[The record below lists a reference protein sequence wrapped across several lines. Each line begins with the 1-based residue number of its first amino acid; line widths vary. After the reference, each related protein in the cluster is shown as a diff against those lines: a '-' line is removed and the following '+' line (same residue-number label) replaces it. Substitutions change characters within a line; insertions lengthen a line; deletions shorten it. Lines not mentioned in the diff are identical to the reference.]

1 LAGFLVVS
9 QLITI
14 FVKTIYETKCL
25 FFTSVIGFCIY
36 RILCRGVA
44 QQNVVAI
51 SIKDVYNWFLCA
63 CRVFSQLSTKQRLA
77 KDLTCACI

>member
-1 LAGFLVVS
+1 MWALLPFCCYIKTIVNYLAGFLVVS

-14 FVKTIYETKCL
+14 FVKTIYETKCF

-36 RILCRGVA
+36 RIFYRGIA

-51 SIKDVYNWFLCA
+51 SIKDVYN
-63 CRVFSQLSTKQRLA
+63 
-77 KDLTCACI
+77 

>member
-1 LAGFLVVS
+1 MKRSA
-9 QLITI
+9 
-14 FVKTIYETKCL
+14 Y

-51 SIKDVYNWFLCA
+51 SIKDVYN
-63 CRVFSQLSTKQRLA
+63 
-77 KDLTCACI
+77 